1 MIFKNCKNKGDY
13 EGFTRSESTTLVID
27 LTKDLEVIWKNMHVN
42 VRNKINRA
50 MRQNVIIK
58 RNQNYDDFDKIQQS
72 FREKKGIGDAESI
85 EILKK
90 YGTLFV
96 AEIEGEVLGGVIYL
110 EDINNIRGWYAA
122 TKRLEADK
130 EKQKVISE
138 ANRLVEWEAIKY
150 AKAKGIK
157 VYDEGGYYTGKE
169 EDPQRERINV
179 NKRTLGGELVTRY
192 IYEKDYSIRYKIA
205 KNIYKLK
212 KKVFN

>member
-1 MIFKNCKNKGDY
+1 MIFRECKNKVDY
-13 EGFTRSESTTLVID
+13 EGFTRRESATLVID
-27 LTKDLEVIWKNMHVN
+27 LTKDLEVIWKDMHVN

-58 RNQNYDDFDKIQQS
+58 RNQNYDDFDKIQRS
-72 FREKKGIGDAESI
+72 FREKKGIGEAESI

-96 AEIEGEVLGGVIYL
+96 AEIEGEVLGGVFYL
-110 EDINNIRGWYAA
+110 EDDNVMRGWFAA

-130 EKQKVISE
+130 EKQKIISE
-138 ANRLVEWEAIKY
+138 ANRLIEWEAIKY

-157 VYDEGGYYTGKE
+157 EYDEGGYYTGKE
-169 EDPQRERINV
+169 TDLQKERINV

-192 IYEKDYSIRYKIA
+192 MYQKDYSIRYKIA
-205 KNIYKLK
+205 KKIYKLK
-212 KKVFN
+212 EEVFK